1 MLNISREK
9 IQGTRM
15 VAMFDKKKSCVLLWN
30 CIFCDHTRHQCNSW

>member
-15 VAMFDKKKSCVLLWN
+15 VAMFDKKEIMCFAVELYLLWPYKA
-30 CIFCDHTRHQCNSW
+30 SV